1 MKNIENK
8 GKDERDD
15 IRRRAESIPAK
26 SAKGRRRR
34 SVRVC
39 RGR

>member
-1 MKNIENK
+1 MKNVENK

-26 SAKGRRRR
+26 SAKGRR